1 MCRLLR
7 VLAALCVIG
16 LAAGPSAAFGTF
28 PGANGRIAF
37 TSFRT
42 GDADIWAMSPN
53 GTKLANLTAD
63 PSFDTFPNWRADG
76 RKIAFMSNRVTATNP
91 TGDFEIF
98 VMNADGSDPRQV
110 TSNLNDD
117 DAPAWSPDGRMLVFA
132 HQMFSP
138 EEEATGLSN
147 HDLWTMRADGSNQR
161 DVTPSPFDDH
171 EPDWSPD
178 GKKIAFTTNP
188 GGNSDV
194 YTINPNGSDLR
205 RLTDAPGVDSGANW
219 SPDSRLIA
227 FDSERDGNGEVY
239 LMRADGRE
247 QTRLTFNP
255 AWDLLAAWSPNGRE
269 LAFTS
274 DRDATDANPDNVEIY
289 TMRADGSR
297 QVDRTNNPAPDIGAD
312 WQPLPNDRADEGHG
326 HGPTDAC
333 RSSDV
338 CD

>member
-1 MCRLLR
+1 MGRALQVWAL
-7 VLAALCVIG
+7 LCVG
-16 LAAGPSAAFGTF
+16 ALAAGASPALGAF

-37 TSFRT
+37 VSFRT

-53 GTKLANLTAD
+53 GTNQANLTAD
-63 PSFDTFPNWRADG
+63 PSFDAFPNWRADG
-76 RKIAFMSNRVTATNP
+76 RKIAFMSDRVTATNP

-110 TSNLNDD
+110 TFNLNDD
-117 DAPAWSPDGRMLVFA
+117 EQPAWSPDGGMLVFV

-178 GKKIAFTTNP
+178 GKEIAFTTNP

-194 YTINPNGSDLR
+194 YTIRPNGSHLR
-205 RLTDAPGVDSGANW
+205 RLTDAPGTDSGANW

-227 FDSERDGNGEVY
+227 FDSERDGDAEVY
-239 LMRADGRE
+239 VMRANGRQ

-255 AWDLLAAWSPNGRE
+255 ASDFLAAWSPNARE

-274 DRDATDANPDNVEIY
+274 DRDASDTNPDNFEVY
-289 TMRADGSR
+289 TMRADGS
-297 QVDRTNNPAPDIGAD
+297 QQLDRTNNPAADINAD
-312 WQPLPNDRADEGHG
+312 WQPLPNDRDDGGHG
-326 HGPTDAC
+326 HG
-333 RSSDV
+333 RSDG
-338 CD
+338 